1 MMKPKMNSR
10 WIKSR
15 WVRSSGNAFVNNLLK
30 GAIILAPV
38 AITVGAFMWAFTLV
52 DDILPG
58 ILQFFLN
65 ILFPSQNVKAPH
77 IFGLGFI
84 VFILLVTL
92 VGYISSFFLFSRLMH
107 LLDLQ
112 LTKTPGV
119 KVIYTTIKD
128 LIKTLQQNNKQFDK
142 PVMFSLD
149 EREQIWRIGFVAS
162 ESMAQFQLP
171 SDKLAIY
178 VPMSF
183 SMAGEVYLVSRARVR
198 ELEGVAAADA
208 MKFVLS
214 GGFVHKQDES
224 KGAKDT
230 HKSALKD
237 GVSLK
242 DGAGD

>member
-1 MMKPKMNSR
+1 MKPLISQHKVR
-10 WIKSR
+10 KST
-15 WVRSSGNAFVNNLLK
+15 NAFVDNLLK

-38 AITVGAFMWAFTLV
+38 AITIGAFMWAFTLV

-65 ILFPSQNVKAPH
+65 ILFPGQNLKAPH

-84 VFILLVTL
+84 IFILIVTL
-92 VGYISSFFLFSRLMH
+92 VGYISSFFLFSKIMH

-112 LTKTPGV
+112 LTKTPGI

-149 EREQIWRIGFVAS
+149 EREEIWRIGFVAS
-162 ESMAQFQLP
+162 ENMEQFQIP
-171 SDKLAIY
+171 DDKLAIY

-183 SMAGEVYLVSRARVR
+183 SMAGEVYLVKRSRVQK
-198 ELEGVAAADA
+198 LEGVAAADA
-208 MKFVLS
+208 MKFIIS
-214 GGFVHKQDES
+214 GGFVHKHGEENNDNLPNSRQNHLSS
-224 KGAKDT
+224 KQTDT
-230 HKSALKD
+230 NK
-237 GVSLK
+237 
-242 DGAGD
+242 